1 MKSAIA
7 IAAVAGIATVASAQN
22 VGTVSLASSAGTV
35 GFGDTFTISVSVS
48 DNISGNSVFAFDIEV
63 SGAGA
68 GGDFSTGAPT
78 ADAGVFGFS
87 GASTATGATGLGGSS
102 DILGPDLDP
111 ALDGVTVY
119 TFQVTAGNTEGVI
132 DFSSADGGG
141 PNAAMQWGVE
151 GGIVILPADYDSID
165 FGGVSVTV
173 TPAPSGM
180 ALLGL
185 GGLVAAR
192 RRR

>member
-7 IAAVAGIATVASAQN
+7 IAAVAGLATVASAQN
-22 VGTVSLASSAGTV
+22 VGTVTLTSSAATVASGATFTV
-35 GFGDTFTISVSVS
+35 GVVVS
-48 DNISGNSVFAFDIEV
+48 DNISGNSVFAFDVEV
-63 SGAGA
+63 SGT
-68 GGDFSTGAPT
+68 GDYTTGAPT
-78 ADAGVFGFS
+78 AHASVFGFS

-111 ALDGVTVY
+111 SLDGVTVY
-119 TFQVTAGNTEGVI
+119 TFQVTAGAAGLI
-132 DFSSADGGG
+132 DLSAADGGG

-151 GGIVILPADYDSID
+151 GGIVILPADYDSIS
-165 FGGVSVTV
+165 FGSVRVTV
-173 TPAPSGM
+173 TPAPSGV

>member
-7 IAAVAGIATVASAQN
+7 IAAVAGLATVASAQN
-22 VGTVSLASSAGTV
+22 VGTVTLTSSAASVLTGE
-35 GFGDTFTISVSVS
+35 TFTIGVVLS
-48 DNISGNSVFAFDIEV
+48 DNISGNSVFGFDVEV
-63 SGAGA
+63 VGAGA
-68 GGDFSTGAPT
+68 AFSSSAPT
-78 ADAGVFGFS
+78 ADASIFGFN
-87 GASTATGATGLGGSS
+87 GAATASGATGLGGSS
-102 DILGPDLDP
+102 DILGPDLNP
-111 ALDGVTVY
+111 SLDGVTVY
-119 TFQVTAGNTEGVI
+119 TFQVTAGAEVGSI
-132 DFSSADGGG
+132 DFSAQDGAG

-151 GGIVILPADYDSID
+151 GGIVIVPADYDSIE
-165 FGGVSVTV
+165 FNGVSVNV